1 MQSLNDYSILKLNK
15 MKVGIFKNGVLFSTI
30 ACGEHKLN
38 YVISYMTDVIN
49 ELKEKCPNENWELNV
64 SL

>member
-1 MQSLNDYSILKLNK
+1 ME
-15 MKVGIFKNGVLFSTI
+15 VGIFKNGVLFSAI

-38 YVISYMTDVIN
+38 YLIRHMTDVIF

-64 SL
+64 RKLF